1 MAHSFHAGLGQPERY
16 HVYTKAGDHG
26 RCLKSEIEQATSTLH
41 ERTRGPVTGLGLTID
56 YAGGMARI
64 SMPDFPALR
73 EGGEF
78 ERATRNK
85 LMGLADAIREAAQ
98 SPDGIFWHHR
108 ERI

>member
-1 MAHSFHAGLGQPERY
+1 MPGWGNPRGIMSTRKPAITVDA
-16 HVYTKAGDHG
+16 
-26 RCLKSEIEQATSTLH
+26 TLH